1 MSNKNLT
8 KINILASILPNNRLD
23 KYMKK
28 TSKEEILK
36 NSIKIFKIRGYHNTS
51 MANIAQACGLIK
63 GSIYHHFKS
72 KDEIGVEALKYI
84 HKYFKENIY
93 SIAENTSLDTK
104 KKIRLFIK
112 EIDLYFLDS
121 EGGCLFGNLAL
132 ELSNENKT
140 FKDEIKEYFKA
151 WENALFLILKEKYTK
166 PEAKSLAKKYVA
178 LTQGEIMMMNL
189 YEDKSN
195 YLKVGKKIISLI

>member
-1 MSNKNLT
+1 
-8 KINILASILPNNRLD
+8 
-23 KYMKK
+23 
-28 TSKEEILK
+28 
-36 NSIKIFKIRGYHNTS
+36 

-63 GSIYHHFKS
+63 GSIYYHFKS

-84 HKYFKENIY
+84 HKYFEENIY

-166 PEAKSLAKKYVA
+166 PEARKFSKRVRSFDAR
-178 LTQGEIMMMNL
+178 
-189 YEDKSN
+189 
-195 YLKVGKKIISLI
+195 